1 MRTLIIRILLLIC
14 TTSVS
19 YGDSITGN
27 PDSNREYD
35 LFRIGRSRDANEII
49 YKIKFDQ
56 TGQPDKSDPIEIHW
70 IKRTNSNKVEPLTWI
85 QKKYAYGIK
94 ILNESKKEDEINFQF
109 VSYDKRTFILKK
121 NVENCYKV
129 FTVSGEE
136 EVEVSRI
143 FIQIDGGS
151 FWLPAI
157 SRVELH
163 GIEAATRNL
172 AVETI
177 KP

>member
-1 MRTLIIRILLLIC
+1 MKLLTIKILLLIL
-14 TTSVS
+14 TTTIS
-19 YGDSITGN
+19 YGSLSSGN
-27 PDSNREYD
+27 SDKNNEYD
-35 LFRIGRSRDANEII
+35 LFKIGRSRDTNEII
-49 YKIKFDQ
+49 YSIKFDQ
-56 TGQPDKSDPIEIHW
+56 TGQPDKTDPIEIHW
-70 IKRTNSNKVEPLTWI
+70 IKRTNNNKVEPLTWI

-94 ILNESKKEDEINFQF
+94 ILNYLKEEDEIYFQF

-129 FTVSGEE
+129 FTLSGEK

-157 SRVELH
+157 SKVELH
-163 GIEAATRNL
+163 GIEAATGNL
-172 AVETI
+172 AMETI